1 VTWPDI
7 VIAAIAL
14 LGAYKGYRSGFVDEL
29 TGIIAL
35 VAAIVAGFYYNGAWD
50 GAVEGASHL
59 GAGSAHVVG
68 MLAFA
73 GAIYALVALLG
84 MLLGR
89 IAKLPLIGV
98 VNAILG
104 AFVGF
109 IKAMV
114 FVWAILYVA
123 LFFPLP
129 NDLRADL
136 HHSAFV
142 NDLTQPNGQLDEKF
156 HNSLPWFAKL
166 FATPFFNRHRV

>member
-1 VTWPDI
+1 VSWPDI
-7 VIAAIAL
+7 VIGAVAL

-50 GAVEGASHL
+50 STVQGFSNL
-59 GAGSAHVVG
+59 GAGSSHVLG

-73 GAIYALVALLG
+73 ATIYALVVILG
-84 MLLGR
+84 VVLGR
-89 IAKLPLIGV
+89 IAKLPVLGI

-104 AFVGF
+104 AGVGLV
-109 IKAMV
+109 KALV

-129 NDLRADL
+129 SDLRADL

-142 NDLTQPNGQLDEKF
+142 TDLTQPNGQLDDKF